1 MCIFVSMF
9 VKFRNWWQGFR
20 LSLRMKMIL
29 SILAIAVVL
38 LMSSVI
44 SVVEYRHMSNYVS
57 GMIADNI
64 NDLRVTQRL
73 VDAVDQYNLQLLA
86 VVGDDNISSLPDFD
100 REAFL
105 THTDSLRSSVAAS
118 TAPLTDSVLYAYSA
132 YMLASME
139 IEDVLQSNFINTR
152 DWYFNRLQPLFGRMR
167 LYLDRLGETIHKDLK
182 ANSENFDRG
191 YYRSIIP
198 SAVALAVGIILLF
211 LLMFFILAYYVDPLY
226 QMLENLRDYLT
237 YRRRYTYTFDG
248 NDQLA
253 DLNQSVTD
261 LTEENRQLRKRLA
274 DIKEKTE

>member
-1 MCIFVSMF
+1 MF

-86 VVGDDNISSLPDFD
+86 VVGDDNISALPDFD

-118 TAPLTDSVLYAYSA
+118 TAPLADSVLYAYSA

-274 DIKEKTE
+274 DIKEKAE

>member
-1 MCIFVSMF
+1 MF